1 MSKVIIFGAG
11 LYGRKYALDCLQ
23 NGDTIL
29 YFIDNDSAKH
39 GTTIALECAGEGG
52 RMSFSVLHPNALLE
66 TEFDRVIIATHTGFN
81 EVAAQLAAQG
91 IAPHKIDGSYTEHN
105 IWARKAFLTN
115 FAMLAK
121 ERNLE
126 GACAEVGVYR
136 GDFARHINALFP
148 TKKLYLFD
156 TFEGFAAVDLQN
168 ESKEAQNLGA
178 GHFANTSVELVLSKM
193 PHVEQCIVK
202 KGWFPETAKG
212 LENERFC
219 FVSLDTDLYDPILAG
234 LEFFYPRMVNGG
246 AILVDDYFSTYDGV
260 KKAVDCFAAKM
271 RMFAMPIGDNGGV
284 ILVKGG

>member
-1 MSKVIIFGAG
+1 
-11 LYGRKYALDCLQ
+11 
-23 NGDTIL
+23 
-29 YFIDNDSAKH
+29 
-39 GTTIALECAGEGG
+39 
-52 RMSFSVLHPNALLE
+52 MSFSVLHPNALLE

-193 PHVEQCIVK
+193 PYVAQCIVK
-202 KGWFPETAKG
+202 KGWFPETTEG
-212 LENERFC
+212 LEDERFC
-219 FVSLDTDLYDPILAG
+219 FVSLDTDLHDPILAG

-246 AILVDDYFSTYDGV
+246 AILVDDYFSTYDGRMPTAREWAQILVDDYFSTYDGV